1 MKTINSLIL
10 SLATLFVLGAC
21 EEDGD
26 KYYLSS
32 LTSNELI
39 ASTDN
44 IVLTEATAQKNVL
57 SLAWTDRTLAISNPN
72 FKPTNL
78 LKTAMQVSLSED
90 FSGTIVESA
99 ETSLSKTYNGA
110 ELNIVANNLGVE
122 ANVATKFYFR
132 LKGTTGNNID
142 PAYSNVEAVT
152 ITPYELD
159 MRFANVLDQNATAT
173 GMTLFS
179 ANTDGIYKGFVG
191 VEGWFNFL
199 VQEADGTIWRNDNE
213 TGMPFLLTTA
223 GDWKCWFPGTAGCYY
238 ITFDTNSKQ
247 WNGLLIPSLNVSG
260 DINATMTFDRTS
272 RKWTAT
278 FNADATGTI
287 TVRIDG
293 TGKLYDHTCANLNDN
308 GGYDIDDT
316 KAKDTPVAFSGSNAA
331 LSFGETAGDITVNV
345 PQTGEC
351 TLSIDLSNPQQW
363 TATVEEGGSVEPE
376 PEPEEGQYLYL
387 PGIGPDTE
395 WAYDH
400 KIEVYYK
407 EEPKYAGIV
416 DVHSKYGNYAMT
428 LFSSGNE
435 WDTSRMY
442 TIAKDDAASTAESG
456 TLING
461 QGDNIP
467 APDAGLY
474 LFDVSLKELTYKTY
488 ALGDNIYCY
497 YGIEND
503 NSFNPI
509 ASTGTAG
516 EYSGTITLATDSKW
530 GAQFYIEN
538 AWTAFYGGSDGKLYY
553 NGDGIMLKAGTYTIT
568 VNLIDGTYSAVQQ

>member
-331 LSFGETAGDITVNV
+331 LSFGETAGDGHPHLPRRPRHRHARRPRYDCVLLPRQKARNLICPPSVLREQAAIFIFERKNFCSLPTFRPLPVLSWQNHRC
-345 PQTGEC
+345 QAKGGESCWIRSATGRRSGRRVC
-351 TLSIDLSNPQQW
+351 C
-363 TATVEEGGSVEPE
+363 GGHAERLARRRRRRISRSPCCWNGCGRVGRRKNAAFASRNRSTCSGESR
-376 PEPEEGQYLYL
+376 G
-387 PGIGPDTE
+387 
-395 WAYDH
+395 
-400 KIEVYYK
+400 
-407 EEPKYAGIV
+407 
-416 DVHSKYGNYAMT
+416 
-428 LFSSGNE
+428 SSGA
-435 WDTSRMY
+435 SRCDRGRI
-442 TIAKDDAASTAESG
+442 TAASRCRRSCPPG
-456 TLING
+456 KRRRNPPNG
-461 QGDNIP
+461 RM
-467 APDAGLY
+467 
-474 LFDVSLKELTYKTY
+474 S
-488 ALGDNIYCY
+488 
-497 YGIEND
+497 
-503 NSFNPI
+503 
-509 ASTGTAG
+509 
-516 EYSGTITLATDSKW
+516 
-530 GAQFYIEN
+530 
-538 AWTAFYGGSDGKLYY
+538 
-553 NGDGIMLKAGTYTIT
+553 
-568 VNLIDGTYSAVQQ
+568 SAVRTHSSAGKSCA

>member
-376 PEPEEGQYLYL
+376 PEPEEG
-387 PGIGPDTE
+387 P
-395 WAYDH
+395 
-400 KIEVYYK
+400 
-407 EEPKYAGIV
+407 
-416 DVHSKYGNYAMT
+416 
-428 LFSSGNE
+428 SG
-435 WDTSRMY
+435 
-442 TIAKDDAASTAESG
+442 
-456 TLING
+456 L
-461 QGDNIP
+461 
-467 APDAGLY
+467 
-474 LFDVSLKELTYKTY
+474 
-488 ALGDNIYCY
+488 
-497 YGIEND
+497 
-503 NSFNPI
+503 
-509 ASTGTAG
+509 
-516 EYSGTITLATDSKW
+516 
-530 GAQFYIEN
+530 
-538 AWTAFYGGSDGKLYY
+538 
-553 NGDGIMLKAGTYTIT
+553 
-568 VNLIDGTYSAVQQ
+568 

>member
-10 SLATLFVLGAC
+10 SLAALFVLGAC

-122 ANVATKFYFR
+122 ANVAAKFYFR

-199 VQEADGTIWRNDNE
+199 V
-213 TGMPFLLTTA
+213 L
-223 GDWKCWFPGTAGCYY
+223 
-238 ITFDTNSKQ
+238 
-247 WNGLLIPSLNVSG
+247 
-260 DINATMTFDRTS
+260 
-272 RKWTAT
+272 
-278 FNADATGTI
+278 
-287 TVRIDG
+287 
-293 TGKLYDHTCANLNDN
+293 
-308 GGYDIDDT
+308 
-316 KAKDTPVAFSGSNAA
+316 
-331 LSFGETAGDITVNV
+331 
-345 PQTGEC
+345 
-351 TLSIDLSNPQQW
+351 
-363 TATVEEGGSVEPE
+363 
-376 PEPEEGQYLYL
+376 
-387 PGIGPDTE
+387 
-395 WAYDH
+395 
-400 KIEVYYK
+400 
-407 EEPKYAGIV
+407 
-416 DVHSKYGNYAMT
+416 
-428 LFSSGNE
+428 
-435 WDTSRMY
+435 
-442 TIAKDDAASTAESG
+442 
-456 TLING
+456 
-461 QGDNIP
+461 
-467 APDAGLY
+467 
-474 LFDVSLKELTYKTY
+474 
-488 ALGDNIYCY
+488 
-497 YGIEND
+497 
-503 NSFNPI
+503 
-509 ASTGTAG
+509 
-516 EYSGTITLATDSKW
+516 
-530 GAQFYIEN
+530 
-538 AWTAFYGGSDGKLYY
+538 
-553 NGDGIMLKAGTYTIT
+553 
-568 VNLIDGTYSAVQQ
+568 

>member
-10 SLATLFVLGAC
+10 SLAALFVLGAC

-122 ANVATKFYFR
+122 ANVAAKFYFR

-191 VEGWFNFL
+191 VEAGSTSWCRKPTVPSGEMTTRPECRSCSL
-199 VQEADGTIWRNDNE
+199 QPATGSAGSPELPVATI
-213 TGMPFLLTTA
+213 
-223 GDWKCWFPGTAGCYY
+223 
-238 ITFDTNSKQ
+238 SH
-247 WNGLLIPSLNVSG
+247 LIP
-260 DINATMTFDRTS
+260 
-272 RKWTAT
+272 TAS
-278 FNADATGTI
+278 NGT
-287 TVRIDG
+287 D
-293 TGKLYDHTCANLNDN
+293 C
-308 GGYDIDDT
+308 
-316 KAKDTPVAFSGSNAA
+316 
-331 LSFGETAGDITVNV
+331 
-345 PQTGEC
+345 
-351 TLSIDLSNPQQW
+351 
-363 TATVEEGGSVEPE
+363 
-376 PEPEEGQYLYL
+376 
-387 PGIGPDTE
+387 
-395 WAYDH
+395 
-400 KIEVYYK
+400 
-407 EEPKYAGIV
+407 
-416 DVHSKYGNYAMT
+416 
-428 LFSSGNE
+428 
-435 WDTSRMY
+435 
-442 TIAKDDAASTAESG
+442 
-456 TLING
+456 
-461 QGDNIP
+461 
-467 APDAGLY
+467 
-474 LFDVSLKELTYKTY
+474 
-488 ALGDNIYCY
+488 
-497 YGIEND
+497 
-503 NSFNPI
+503 
-509 ASTGTAG
+509 
-516 EYSGTITLATDSKW
+516 
-530 GAQFYIEN
+530 
-538 AWTAFYGGSDGKLYY
+538 
-553 NGDGIMLKAGTYTIT
+553 
-568 VNLIDGTYSAVQQ
+568 